1 MLLRCLE
8 IASKHGYIV
17 SKQLLSTFVPLPRPL
32 LLHKM
37 PNSWRRPAEPTMYM
51 KLNHHPYCTR
61 LSFIKKPSCAPLSH
75 IGIVVR
81 LHHALILLYYNYK
94 PCMAMMSQQQTHV
107 NVVPSS
113 TSLLLPTG
121 SNNFVP
127 PPEGGPQNLQRAS
140 YWIII
145 LVCALQYYLGHL
157 CTFMNAQSLYATI
170 VFFLKIPR
178 SLSRCTCDHLCYVR

>member
-113 TSLLLPTG
+113 TSLLQYNYCPTAPLLFLY
-121 SNNFVP
+121 SWRRP
-127 PPEGGPQNLQRAS
+127 TES
-140 YWIII
+140 TTC
-145 LVCALQYYLGHL
+145 LVLDYHSC
-157 CTFMNAQSLYATI
+157 CTL
-170 VFFLKIPR
+170 
-178 SLSRCTCDHLCYVR
+178 